1 MNVLEMEECRK
12 YQKKEKCKVA
22 RPNDKLVVRTRVIYD
37 IKILDRTE
45 RSRSTDVDLPL
56 EGSGRLKGCT
66 THPPQRQRESGYVW

>member
-45 RSRSTDVDLPL
+45 R
-56 EGSGRLKGCT
+56 
-66 THPPQRQRESGYVW
+66 